1 MTKTLR
7 LSALALGAGLL
18 AGCGATGGFIR
29 DSVSTQQLEYRM
41 DVSGVRYV
49 KPASGSASTGAVL
62 CIIPLGSNLYQ
73 EAMQELYLSAELAPN
88 QVIMNLR
95 EDYSVRAYLFFY
107 CSRQITVSGD
117 VFELTPSG
125 TATRPTSV
133 TK

>member
-18 AGCGATGGFIR
+18 AGCGASGGFIR

-62 CIIPLGSNLYQ
+62 CIIPLASNLYQ

-95 EDYSVRAYLFFY
+95 EDYVIRSYVFY
-107 CSRQITVSGD
+107 CSRQLIVSGD

-125 TATRPTSV
+125 TAARPTSG

>member
-7 LSALALGAGLL
+7 LSTLALGAGLL
-18 AGCGATGGFIR
+18 AGCGASGGFIR
-29 DSVSTQQLEYRM
+29 DAVSTQQLEYRM

-49 KPASGSASTGAVL
+49 KPANGSASTGSVL
-62 CIIPLGSNLYQ
+62 CIIPLSGHLYQ

-95 EDYSVRAYLFFY
+95 EDYSIRSYLGFY
-107 CSRQITVSGD
+107 CTRQLTVSGD
-117 VFELTPSG
+117 VFELTPSSAAG
-125 TATRPTSV
+125 RPV